1 LLLAGRRRPFN
12 NSLVLSCT
20 PMNELIVMRRRDDLT
35 LLLLLQMLMMFVGG
49 NVAVNLFATGKTV
62 QSMLLT

>member
-1 LLLAGRRRPFN
+1 
-12 NSLVLSCT
+12 
-20 PMNELIVMRRRDDLT
+20 MNELIVMLRRDDLT